1 MNKLKLALFTSLILL
16 AACLVYSGSVYSG
29 SFSSNAP
36 RIQIKDGTS
45 SNWSGY
51 AIETNL
57 THPQNGAVTD
67 VKGSWVVPAVDASQ
81 TPNAYSSFW
90 IGIDGYS
97 SGTVEQIGTDSDA
110 SSGSLQYY
118 AWYEMYPKYPVNL
131 KMKISPGDK
140 MSAEV
145 KYLGK
150 GNFQLTITDITTG
163 ATFSTTQKSPS
174 AKMSSAEWIAE
185 APWSGGVLPLADF
198 GTVSFTNAQ
207 ATLNGVTSS
216 INYSGWQYDAITMT
230 TSSGTVKAQPSS
242 LSSGGSS
249 FSIAW
254 YHS

>member
-1 MNKLKLALFTSLILL
+1 MNRLKLALFAGSILL
-16 AACLVYSGSVYSG
+16 VTCLVYSSSVL
-29 SFSSNAP
+29 SNAP

-57 THPQNGAVTD
+57 TYPQKGAVTD
-67 VKGSWVVPAVDASQ
+67 VKGSWVVPAVDVSQ

-110 SSGSLQYY
+110 SSGSPQYY
-118 AWYEMYPKYPVNL
+118 AWYEMYPKWPVTL

-163 ATFSTTQKSPS
+163 ITFSTTQKSSS

-207 ATLNGVTSS
+207 ATLNGVTGS

-230 TSSGTVKAQPSS
+230 TASGTVKAQPSS

-249 FSIAW
+249 FSVTW